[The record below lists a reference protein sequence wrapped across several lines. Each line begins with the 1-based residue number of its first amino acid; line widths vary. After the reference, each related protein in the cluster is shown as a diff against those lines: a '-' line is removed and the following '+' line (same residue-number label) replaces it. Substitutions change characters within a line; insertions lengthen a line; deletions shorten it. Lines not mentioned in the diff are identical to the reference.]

1 MAILVVVEV
10 SGGQR
15 RGVDGIIRREYIG
28 RIRMRKLM
36 FLDDLVE
43 KIQAEGYDPSSVL
56 VDQTQVFTVEYP
68 DEDEPLLQECP
79 QESESE
85 E

>member
-1 MAILVVVEV
+1 
-10 SGGQR
+10 
-15 RGVDGIIRREYIG
+15 
-28 RIRMRKLM
+28 MRKLM

-56 VDQTQVFTVEYP
+56 VDPTQVFTVEYP

>member
-36 FLDDLVE
+36 FLDDLVG

-56 VDQTQVFTVEYP
+56 VDTTQIFTIEYP
-68 DEDEPLLQECP
+68 DEDELLQERP
-79 QESESE
+79 QENESE